1 MGGSELYI
9 IGLNAQRNSKTVGEE
24 GLSTERFTQENG

>member
-1 MGGSELYI
+1 MGGSQLYV

-24 GLSTERFTQENG
+24 GLSTEGFKQENG